1 MSNLGL
7 QTGIGQIGA
16 AILITDL
23 EGNLR
28 EASAGLLQLFG
39 REPGQTDKGFQLWD
53 ELPVPVQMQLRSL
66 AGVSPATPYV
76 QCELP
81 VMRRDGQR
89 AWIELRANL
98 LLDEER
104 KPAGILHVCHD
115 TSWRHQPQGL
125 VRPGSGDERSDAA
138 SQGKRYQRQKIEAI
152 GTLAAGLAHDF
163 NNLLTAILSHI
174 DLVLS
179 ASEFPS
185 SLQRH
190 LVIARTSGRR
200 AAELVSRLQTFSRQ
214 SPHTFSPIKLAA
226 VVHEVVSVLKRT
238 IDRLIQIQVSIP
250 DDVAPVVNGDAT
262 LLMQCLMN
270 LCLNARDAMPGGGTL
285 TISMEKAV
293 FGPDAVEPRKPGAFV
308 RISVTDTGAGM
319 EREVLSRL
327 FEPYFTTKE
336 FGQGGGL
343 GLAIT
348 NSIVRDHGGWM
359 EVESE
364 PGKGSRF
371 DAYFAALNQPAEES
385 KPAPI
390 PVSENQT
397 LEGKETILL
406 VDDEEL
412 VRLVARAVLGYRGY
426 HIMEAIHGL
435 DAVEKYRANA
445 DKIDLVLMD
454 LHMPRMNG
462 WDALARIR
470 ELDPSAQVIM
480 LSGGSTDDLP
490 DSLKQLGAAA
500 ILQKPFENI
509 ELVELV
515 RRTLDSAKG

>member
-1 MSNLGL
+1 MSTLGL
-7 QTGIGQIGA
+7 QTSLGQIGA

-23 EGNLR
+23 EGNLL
-28 EASAGLLQLFG
+28 EASAGLFQLFG
-39 REPGQTDKGFQLWD
+39 REPGPSAGKFRLWNK
-53 ELPVPVQMQLRSL
+53 LPAQVQMHLRSL
-66 AGVSPATPYV
+66 AGVSPSTPYV
-76 QCELP
+76 QSVVPLI
-81 VMRRDGQR
+81 RRDGQR

-115 TSWRHQPQGL
+115 VTWRHQTQSQPIGN
-125 VRPGSGDERSDAA
+125 GDDQSDST
-138 SQGKRYQRQKIEAI
+138 SQNKLYQRQKIEAI

-214 SPHTFSPIKLAA
+214 SPTAFSAIKLAA
-226 VVHEVVSVLKRT
+226 VVHEVVSVLKR
-238 IDRLIQIQVSIP
+238 IMDRLIQIHVTVP
-250 DDVAPVVNGDAT
+250 EGVDPVVNGDPT

-270 LCLNARDAMPGGGTL
+270 LCLNARDAMPGGGAL
-285 TISMEKAV
+285 TISMAPAE
-293 FGPDAVEPRKPGAFV
+293 FGPDTAEPRKSGAFV
-308 RISVTDTGAGM
+308 RLSVQDSGAGM
-319 EREVLSRL
+319 EREVLGRL

-336 FGQGGGL
+336 FGLGGGL

-371 DAYFAALNQPAEES
+371 DTYFPVVNRLAEES
-385 KPAPI
+385 KPAAI
-390 PVSENQT
+390 PMAETQT

-426 HIMEAIHGL
+426 HIVEAIHGL
-435 DAVEKYRANA
+435 DAVEKYRAQPG
-445 DKIDLVLMD
+445 KIDLVLMD
-454 LHMPRMNG
+454 LHMPKMNG

-470 ELDPSAQVIM
+470 EINPSAQVVM

-490 DSLKQLGAAA
+490 DSLKKLGAAA

-509 ELVELV
+509 ELVQLV
-515 RRTLDSAKG
+515 RKTLDAAKG

>member
-23 EGNLR
+23 EGNLL
-28 EASAGLLQLFG
+28 EASTGLLQLFG
-39 REPGQTDKGFQLWD
+39 REPDPSLLHFRLWD
-53 ELPVPVQMQLRSL
+53 ELPASTQMQLRSL
-66 AGVSPATPYV
+66 AAVSPSTPYV
-76 QCELP
+76 QCEVP
-81 VMRRDGQR
+81 IMRRDGQR
-89 AWIELRANL
+89 ALIELRANL
-98 LLDEER
+98 LLDDHR

-115 TSWRHQPQGL
+115 VSWRNQPLQ
-125 VRPGSGDERSDAA
+125 RPGSGDARADSADQA
-138 SQGKRYQRQKIEAI
+138 KLYQRQKIEAI

-179 ASEFPS
+179 ASEFPT

-214 SPHTFSPIKLAA
+214 SPTSFASVKLAA
-226 VVHEVVSVLKRT
+226 VIHEVVSVLKRT
-238 IDRLIQIQVSIP
+238 IDRLIHIQVSIP
-250 DDVAPVVNGDAT
+250 EGVEPAIHGDAT

-270 LCLNARDAMPGGGTL
+270 LCLNARDAMPQGGTL
-285 TISMEKAV
+285 VISLETTTFEAGVK
-293 FGPDAVEPRKPGAFV
+293 EPRRSGTFV
-308 RISVTDTGAGM
+308 RLSVKDSGAGM
-319 EREVLSRL
+319 EQEVLSRL

-336 FGQGGGL
+336 FGRGGGL

-348 NSIVRDHGGWM
+348 NSIVKDHNGWM
-359 EVESE
+359 EVESQ

-371 DAYFAALNQPAEES
+371 DAYFPALNTRTEEI
-385 KPAPI
+385 KPAAV
-390 PVSENQT
+390 PVAESQT

-426 HIMEAIHGL
+426 NIMEAINGE
-435 DAVEKYRANA
+435 DAVEKYRASGG
-445 DKIDLVLMD
+445 KIDLVLMD
-454 LHMPRMNG
+454 LHMPKMNG

-470 ELDPSAQVIM
+470 EFDPSAQVIM

-490 DSLKQLGAAA
+490 DSLRKLGAAA

-509 ELVELV
+509 ELVQLV
-515 RRTLDSAKG
+515 RKTLDAAKG

>member
-39 REPGQTDKGFQLWD
+39 REPGQAAKDLQLWD
-53 ELPVPVQMQLRSL
+53 ELPVQVQMQLRSL
-66 AGVSPATPYV
+66 AGVSPAMPYV
-76 QCELP
+76 QCEVAL
-81 VMRRDGQR
+81 MRRDGQR

-98 LLDEER
+98 LLDEAR

-115 TSWRHQPQGL
+115 ASWRHQPQAQH
-125 VRPGSGDERSDAA
+125 PGSGDERSDATNL
-138 SQGKRYQRQKIEAI
+138 SKRYQRQKIEAI

-214 SPHTFSPIKLAA
+214 SPHSFSPIKLAG

-238 IDRLIQIQVSIP
+238 IDRLIQIQVSISEGVEP
-250 DDVAPVVNGDAT
+250 TVNGDAT

-270 LCLNARDAMPGGGTL
+270 LCLNARDSMRGGGTL
-285 TISMEKAV
+285 TISLENCT
-293 FGPDAVEPRKPGAFV
+293 FGPDAVEPRRAGSFV
-308 RISVTDTGAGM
+308 RLSVADTGVGM

-336 FGQGGGL
+336 FGQSGGL

-359 EVESE
+359 EVESQ

-371 DAYFAALNQPAEES
+371 DAFFSVLDRPAVES
-385 KPAPI
+385 KPAPL
-390 PVSENQT
+390 PVSEPQM

-435 DAVEKYRANA
+435 DAVEKYQANIG
-445 DKIDLVLMD
+445 KIDLVLMD

-470 ELDPSAQVIM
+470 EIDPAAQVIM

-509 ELVELV
+509 ELVQLV
-515 RRTLDSAKG
+515 RKTLDAAKG

>member
-7 QTGIGQIGA
+7 QTSLGQIGA
-16 AILITDL
+16 AILITNL
-23 EGNLR
+23 EGNLL
-28 EASAGLLQLFG
+28 EASPGVLQLFG
-39 REPGQTDKGFQLWD
+39 REPGPSTGEFRIWD
-53 ELPVPVQMQLRSL
+53 ELPAQVQIQLRSL
-66 AGVSPATPYV
+66 AGVSSSTPYV
-76 QCELP
+76 QSVVPLI
-81 VMRRDGQR
+81 RRDGQR

-98 LLDEER
+98 LLDEAR

-115 TSWRHQPQGL
+115 VTWRHQPQAQP
-125 VRPGSGDERSDAA
+125 PGNADERPDTT
-138 SQGKRYQRQKIEAI
+138 SQSKLYQRQKIEAI

-214 SPHTFSPIKLAA
+214 SPTTFSAIKLAA
-226 VVHEVVSVLKRT
+226 VVHEVASVLKRI
-238 IDRLIQIQVSIP
+238 IDRLIQIQVTVP
-250 DDVAPVVNGDAT
+250 EGVDPVVNGDPT

-270 LCLNARDAMPGGGTL
+270 LCLNARDAMPGGGVL
-285 TISMEKAV
+285 TVSMESAE
-293 FGPDAVEPRKPGAFV
+293 FGPETVEPRKPGAFV
-308 RISVTDTGAGM
+308 RLSVQDSGVGM
-319 EREVLSRL
+319 ERDVLGRL

-336 FGQGGGL
+336 FGLGGGL

-359 EVESE
+359 EVESA

-371 DAYFAALNQPAEES
+371 DAFFPVINRPAEKTRRAAISIAE
-385 KPAPI
+385 P
-390 PVSENQT
+390 QT

-426 HIMEAIHGL
+426 KILEAINGL
-435 DAVEKYRANA
+435 DAVEKYRAQSGQ
-445 DKIDLVLMD
+445 IDLVLMD
-454 LHMPRMNG
+454 LHMPKMNG

-470 ELDPSAQVIM
+470 EINADAQVVM

-490 DSLKQLGAAA
+490 DSLKKLGAAA

-509 ELVELV
+509 ELVQLV
-515 RRTLDSAKG
+515 RKTLDAAKG